1 MVSNMAKKFTLKN
14 SPAIIAAEKAI
25 ADSEKQEALAN
36 INWRKRLHLM
46 PWQTFANVSLPDEY
60 FESQLVKIDK
70 LQTFIKSYYQTFC
83 DLLAMSSDYEPDSQ
97 EWLQITRDVS
107 IKFFFEDG
115 RMSPLFPT
123 LVSSLLNI
131 AKEDAQN
138 KKTKTMKEWKGTIDL
153 LTENMLPR
161 DESKIKL
168 SAENNSL
175 RGEISE
181 LKGKLNEIEKTNRH
195 KDMIKKYTFLSKKDQ
210 DDIDRFEALKRL
222 MDGKDVEYEVSFSVD
237 HDDEDDSGDDRI
249 IIPNRGE
256 ITDTQYYG
264 LAENSEL
271 LKKKSY
277 VINQQRKIR
286 SIRESSATP
295 VKKLTDLIASTA
307 YDYTSGS
314 SETRTIFANLGKRF
328 RDDTAATSIVDAIL
342 IFAEAEIKMGITRTV
357 RQWYDT
363 ITSVADKMQ
372 PASDEKSQLK
382 AENLSLKNKVRD
394 LEEQLKAAKELDE
407 RRINEIDK
415 WHGASEHAESEITMW
430 MSKFEEA
437 SEKCKKAEHERDVYK
452 ELMRGTPG
460 SKKYTVRQTS
470 IIAYALCKKAGVI
483 PANKKN
489 ISPLFNGITGY
500 SANSMGQNL
509 CSSYTD
515 EEIEEIAVAIEKDM
529 PEFAAY
535 LREKSFFL
543 PEKKK

>member
-1 MVSNMAKKFTLKN
+1 MAKKFTLKN

-60 FESQLVKIDK
+60 FESQLAKIDN

-83 DLLAMSSDYEPDSQ
+83 DLLAMSSDYEPDSRD
-97 EWLQITRDVS
+97 WLQITRDVS
-107 IKFFFEDG
+107 IKYFFEDG

-195 KDMIKKYTFLSKKDQ
+195 KDMIKKYTFLSNKDQ

-222 MDGKDVEYEVSFSVD
+222 MDGKDVEYEVSFSID

-407 RRINEIDK
+407 RRIKQIDE

-460 SKKYTVRQTS
+460 SKKFTVRQTS

-483 PANKKN
+483 PTNKKN

-509 CSSYTD
+509 CSTYTD
-515 EEIEEIAVAIEKDM
+515 DEIEEIAIAVEKNM

-543 PEKKK
+543 PGMKK